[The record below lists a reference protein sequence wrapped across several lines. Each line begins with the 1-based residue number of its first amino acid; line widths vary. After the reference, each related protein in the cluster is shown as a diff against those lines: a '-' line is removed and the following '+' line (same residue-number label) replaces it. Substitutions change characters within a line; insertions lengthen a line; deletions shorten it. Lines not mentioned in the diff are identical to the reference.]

1 MCVRG
6 GGGGGGVITRS
17 LDGVPFLSGAGG
29 HLSIPSKEARRGGR
43 GVIKRSRD
51 GGAERPLDTGLSL
64 TKSSREGFVGEEAFS
79 FCLDFNVAGT
89 F

>member
-1 MCVRG
+1 M
-6 GGGGGGVITRS
+6 
-17 LDGVPFLSGAGG
+17 
-29 HLSIPSKEARRGGR
+29 EARRA
-43 GVIKRSRD
+43 GVIKRFRD